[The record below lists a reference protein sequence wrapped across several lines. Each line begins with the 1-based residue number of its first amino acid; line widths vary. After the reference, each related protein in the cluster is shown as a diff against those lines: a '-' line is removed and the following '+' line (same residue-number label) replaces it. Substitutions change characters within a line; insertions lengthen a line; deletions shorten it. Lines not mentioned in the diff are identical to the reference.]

1 MSYLGVFR
9 LESEETNVIFE
20 ISTLEFV
27 SLQNLAKKTTKMPK
41 FVTKNALF
49 GYFWDKISKNYCNI

>member
-9 LESEETNVIFE
+9 LESEETNLIFE

-41 FVTKNALF
+41 FVT
-49 GYFWDKISKNYCNI
+49 